1 MREVVWSGLWRRNST
16 PRDTP
21 PCPLIQVHS
30 FDVLLFAV
38 SAYFMQ
44 LIDGAVVSLF
54 CDGAARFSPDD
65 KFSRERITNKKRH
78 GILLTQLP
86 QTEL

>member
-1 MREVVWSGLWRRNST
+1 L
-16 PRDTP
+16 
-21 PCPLIQVHS
+21 
-30 FDVLLFAV
+30 FDWT
-38 SAYFMQ
+38 
-44 LIDGAVVSLF
+44 
-54 CDGAARFSPDD
+54 AARFSPDD